1 MRFCYPKSARIRTRR
16 HYQRITQQSKRLIG
30 NWIIID
36 VRKCSGPSTK
46 LGVTVSKRYGNAVAR
61 NRFKRIV
68 REAFR
73 LSFPQLPQG
82 IDLNIKP
89 RSAACEAKSFDIL
102 PEIVELLKNVH

>member
-1 MRFCYPKSARIRTRR
+1 MVMLLLA
-16 HYQRITQQSKRLIG
+16 
-30 NWIIID
+30 
-36 VRKCSGPSTK
+36 
-46 LGVTVSKRYGNAVAR
+46 
-61 NRFKRIV
+61 IV
-68 REAFR
+68 LSAFR